1 MANGVNEFGLID
13 DITQALGDS
22 ATAPWVHVG
31 IGDDAAVMRPR
42 PGFDAVASIDTLVA
56 DVHFPMSAP
65 ADLIGYRAL
74 MVSLS
79 DLAAMAALPRYALVA
94 LTLPEL
100 GSQISPQW
108 VQQLAQGM
116 AMAAEET
123 GTALCG
129 GNLTRGALSISV
141 SVHGEVSRGR
151 PNCAVLESQVNVC
164 L

>member
-42 PGFDAVASIDTLVA
+42 PGFDAVAFIDTGSRCTFHVRA
-56 DVHFPMSAP
+56 TGPDTSSAYS
-65 ADLIGYRAL
+65 AFG
-74 MVSLS
+74 S
-79 DLAAMAALPRYALVA
+79 AAMAALPRYALVA
-94 LTLPEL
+94 LTCRN
-100 GSQISPQW
+100 GSPISLQW

-116 AMAAEET
+116 AVAAEET

-129 GNLTRGALSISV
+129 RQSNS
-141 SVHGEVSRGR
+141 GR
-151 PNCAVLESQVNVC
+151 LIH
-164 L
+164 